1 MATGNVWAKTSGD
14 TIWTADYNGIQ
25 AIIGSITG
33 AGLGGDKGYGVV
45 PYSSQVSQYSKV
57 TESQWDNL
65 RLDID
70 AARTHQT
77 GSASGITNVTD
88 TTKITAADVSAYK
101 TAADAA
107 VTNRL
112 SVAAGQTALV
122 TGISSTYATAWN
134 SFITHITNVNFVSTD
149 DTRYFFNAGGNIRV
163 TASSTGGNPV
173 ANSKDLD
180 WSNLITGLGAIYYT
194 PANYRT
200 GGNVVIKGPVYGAGK
215 YATNYYQAWGELIG
229 GSQVRISVI
238 FNDAS
243 VQSGAGG
250 AGYDE
255 MVGLSI
261 TSAVGYYKS
270 VNGITTL
277 GPPSVVQS
285 KALNSAG
292 APAVASSYS
301 MDWVPN
307 SGPWQANANLSVTI
321 NTVNSTDLTFVVAFI
336 STVTGVDSS
345 SNYGTGLLIPAGQ
358 TTVIGYGT
366 RGPQALSGGTYT
378 TNLTNQNGLTY
389 TGGQKIFTMGNPPYP
404 TNYSVAFSP
413 TTGVYQSSTTITA
426 TLNAPAITTTTF
438 SITFTSSI
446 GGISAGSYNFSFAQG
461 VSTSSVNQSGAA
473 ATGGGTITTTA
484 TNIAASSPSIPLGLT
499 FTGGQ
504 KTFTM
509 TGNPPSTYTLT
520 WVPTSGG
527 YQSSPTLRVTTNRPA
542 VTDIS
547 LTINYT
553 SAISGVSGG
562 SVNFVVTSGTS
573 QANQSIDGTGATSGG
588 TLVATATSQSGL
600 TVSGS
605 ATRTYT
611 MAAPPTQFSL
621 AWSPT
626 SGAFGTGSVLTATL
640 DAQAV
645 NSTSLSIPLTSTI
658 SGVSSVTA
666 TIVIGAGSTSGT
678 YTLSGSGASGGTGGT
693 VTTAATSQTA
703 GGFALTFAG
712 GQKTFTMSAV
722 NEVFQAQAQGGTAA
736 QNINITVSQQL
747 RYTVTGG
754 VPNTTFTWSVAGNQ
768 PYQSGRI
775 WPDGTTGPGGV
786 TILNS
791 GTLSLDAS
799 GNYDSGYDA
808 FWIAAGTYT
817 ETLVFAATGHTRT
830 STVTT
835 YVPNVATGVNNG
847 DVGGTGITQN
857 STSIVQ
863 AWRQVVLTNSNTGYP
878 FNISYSLS
886 VTPPSAS
893 PFGKTG
899 TLGGGASVTQYLPR
913 GHGRTISWTVTAQY
927 CASTTVATSVLAEV
941 NYDSVDAIAEYG
953 FTQAQINTAATGTNC
968 LYNLY
973 ISRGLFTGTTGSYY
987 GLFRAPDA
995 GGAAYWINT
1004 WISTDGS
1011 YSTGN
1016 GNFNDLVNSFFSAA
1030 KGSVATDSRTGLP
1043 PGDGRPSVFDV
1054 GGPGGSTITG
1064 GSGAGDGYSL
1074 YYDRGRV

>member
-65 RLDID
+65 RIDID

-77 GSASGITNVTD
+77 GSASGITNVTN

-134 SFITHITNVNFVSTD
+134 TFITHITNVNFVSVD

-163 TASSTGGNPV
+163 SASSTGGNPV
-173 ANSKDLD
+173 ADSKDLD

-200 GGNVVIKGPVYGAGK
+200 GGNIVIKGPVYGAGK

-229 GSQVRISVI
+229 GSQVKISVI

-250 AGYDE
+250 GGYDE

-277 GPPSVVQS
+277 GPPNVVQF

-292 APAVASSYS
+292 APVAATSYS

-307 SGPWQANANLSVTI
+307 SGAWQANANLSVTI
-321 NTVNSTDLTFVVAFI
+321 NSVNSTDLTFVIAFI
-336 STVTGVDSS
+336 STVTGIDSS
-345 SNYGTGLLIPAGQ
+345 SNYGPGLVISAGQ
-358 TTVIGYGT
+358 TTAIGYGT

-389 TGGQKIFTMGNPPYP
+389 TGGQKVFTMAAPPYP
-404 TNYSVAFSP
+404 TSYSVAFSP
-413 TTGVYQSSTTITA
+413 VSGVYQSSTTITA

-461 VSTSSVNQSGAA
+461 VTTSSVVQSGAA
-473 ATGGGTITTTA
+473 ATGAGTITTTA
-484 TNIAASSPSIPLGLT
+484 TNIAAASPSIPLGLT

-504 KTFTM
+504 KTFVM
-509 TGNPPSTYTLT
+509 TGNPPSNYTLS

-547 LTINYT
+547 ISINYT
-553 SAISGVSGG
+553 SAISGVSSG

-573 QANQSIDGTGATSGG
+573 QANQSVDGTGASSGG
-588 TLVATATSQSGL
+588 TLVATATAQSGL
-600 TVSGS
+600 SVSGS
-605 ATRTYT
+605 TTRTYT

-626 SGAFGTGSVLTATL
+626 SGAFGTSSVLTATL

-658 SGVSSVTA
+658 TGISSVTA

-678 YTLSGSGASGGTGGT
+678 YTLNGAAATGGAGGT
-693 VTTAATSQTA
+693 VATAATSQTA

-712 GQKTFTMSAV
+712 GNKTYTMSAV
-722 NEVFQAQAQGGTAA
+722 NETFVGQVSGGTASA
-736 QNINITVSQQL
+736 SVNLNVNDL
-747 RYTVTGG
+747 MRYVISGG
-754 VPNTTFTWSVAGNQ
+754 VPGDTFSWKVYGNQ
-768 PYQSGRI
+768 PFGATGSRVWPEGYTNGPVSGALANY
-775 WPDGTTGPGGV
+775 GTYT
-786 TILNS
+786 
-791 GTLSLDAS
+791 LDAN
-799 GNYDSGYDA
+799 GAFDSGYVA
-808 FWIAAGTYT
+808 FWNSPGTYT
-817 ETLVFAATGHTRT
+817 YEATFAATGHVK
-830 STVTT
+830 TVTATT
-835 YVPNVATGVNNG
+835 YIPNITVSYWPIGV
-847 DVGGTGITQN
+847 GTGLYA
-857 STSIVQ
+857 TS
-863 AWRQVVLTNSNTGYP
+863 QVFAYSGTNIRNENASFGVG
-878 FNISYSLS
+878 FSLS
-886 VTPPSAS
+886 TAIVNLYSSSAS
-893 PFGKTG
+893 PG
-899 TLGGGASVTQYLPR
+899 TLGPAGQNAIHALARSHPT
-913 GHGRTISWTVTAQY
+913 TVTYTVSAQY
-927 CASTTVATSVLAEV
+927 CAPTAKAIVVPAEV
-941 NYDSVDAIAEYG
+941 IYTGADWRAEYG
-953 FTQAQINTAATGTNC
+953 ISAAQYTQASNIVYPVYVLRNQYTGNAG
-968 LYNLY
+968 N
-973 ISRGLFTGTTGSYY
+973 YY
-987 GLFRAPDA
+987 GLFRNPDA
-995 GGAAYWINT
+995 SGAAFWT
-1004 WISTDGS
+1004 TRWW
-1011 YSTGN
+1011 
-1016 GNFNDLVNSFFSAA
+1016 NSGGQILL
-1030 KGSVATDSRTGLP
+1030 GSVADFYDEFFASAANLTDPRTSQPYGTTVPSLFYTCNT
-1043 PGDGRPSVFDV
+1043 GD
-1054 GGPGGSTITG
+1054 
-1064 GSGAGDGYSL
+1064 AGYNIFS
-1074 YYDRGRV
+1074 DRGHF